1 MATDAGAVND
11 DGPVGDVAHV
21 VGLGADS
28 EADGGGQIRG
38 VTHLGLPFPLVLAV
52 LLAVLLVV
60 PGSVVVV
67 IVESVVCSR
76 NALPRL
82 V

>member
-11 DGPVGDVAHV
+11 DRPVGDVAHV
-21 VGLGADS
+21 VGLGADG
-28 EADGGGQIRG
+28 EVDGGGQIRG

-52 LLAVLLVV
+52 LLAVLLIV
-60 PGSVVVV
+60 PGSVVVIV
-67 IVESVVCSR
+67 VESIVCSP

>member
-11 DGPVGDVAHV
+11 DGPIGDMAHV
-21 VGLGADS
+21 MGLGADG
-28 EADGGGQIRG
+28 EADGGGQIQC

-52 LLAVLLVV
+52 LLVVL
-60 PGSVVVV
+60 GSVVVV
-67 IVESVVCSR
+67 VIESVVCSR

>member
-1 MATDAGAVND
+1 MATDVGAVND
-11 DGPVGDVAHV
+11 NGLVGDMAHV
-21 VGLGADS
+21 VGLGTDGEADS
-28 EADGGGQIRG
+28 GGQIWG
-38 VTHLGLPFPLVLAV
+38 VTHLGLPFPLVLTV

-67 IVESVVCSR
+67 VIESVVCSR
-76 NALPRL
+76 NTLPRL

>member
-11 DGPVGDVAHV
+11 DGLVGDVAHI
-21 VGLGADS
+21 VGLGADG

-52 LLAVLLVV
+52 LLIVL
-60 PGSVVVV
+60 GSVVVV
-67 IVESVVCSR
+67 IVESIICSR

>member
-1 MATDAGAVND
+1 M
-11 DGPVGDVAHV
+11 AHV
-21 VGLGADS
+21 VGLGADG
-28 EADGGGQIRG
+28 EVDGGGQIRG

-60 PGSVVVV
+60 PGSVIVVV
-67 IVESVVCSR
+67 VESVVCSR

>member
-21 VGLGADS
+21 VGLGADG

-52 LLAVLLVV
+52 LLVV

-67 IVESVVCSR
+67 VVESVVCSR

>member
-11 DGPVGDVAHV
+11 DGLIGDVAHI
-21 VGLGADS
+21 VGLGADG
-28 EADGGGQIRG
+28 EADGGGQIWG

-60 PGSVVVV
+60 LGSIVVV
-67 IVESVVCSR
+67 IESVVCS
-76 NALPRL
+76 
-82 V
+82 

>member
-11 DGPVGDVAHV
+11 DGPVSDVAHV
-21 VGLGADS
+21 VGLGADG
-28 EADGGGQIRG
+28 EVDGGGQIRG

-60 PGSVVVV
+60 PGSVVVIV
-67 IVESVVCSR
+67 VESVVCS
-76 NALPRL
+76 
-82 V
+82 

>member
-21 VGLGADS
+21 MGLGADG
-28 EADGGGQIRG
+28 EVDGGGQIRG

-52 LLAVLLVV
+52 LLIVL
-60 PGSVVVV
+60 GSIVV
-67 IVESVVCSR
+67 IVIESVVCS
-76 NALPRL
+76 
-82 V
+82 